1 MNEFALIG
9 DIAQALGNSATAPWV
24 HVGIGD
30 DAAVLQPRA
39 GFDAVASIDTLVA
52 DVHFPMSAPAELIG
66 YRALMVSLSDLAAMA
81 ALPRYALVAL
91 TLPELGGQIKL
102 EMVVDVAIQLGFV
115 GVT

>member
-81 ALPRYALVAL
+81 ALMSSTGLS
-91 TLPELGGQIKL
+91 
-102 EMVVDVAIQLGFV
+102 
-115 GVT
+115 

>member
-52 DVHFPMSAPAELIG
+52 CPAIITDRLRGAAGSAPASSVLVG
-66 YRALMVSLSDLAAMA
+66 LRARSGWCAWA
-81 ALPRYALVAL
+81 
-91 TLPELGGQIKL
+91 
-102 EMVVDVAIQLGFV
+102 
-115 GVT
+115 